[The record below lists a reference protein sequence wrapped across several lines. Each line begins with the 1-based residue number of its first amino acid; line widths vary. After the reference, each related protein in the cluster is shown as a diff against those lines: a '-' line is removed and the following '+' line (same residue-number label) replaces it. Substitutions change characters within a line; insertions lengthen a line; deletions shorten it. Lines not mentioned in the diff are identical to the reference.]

1 MTSPPLETASH
12 EAERAQ
18 ALRRIKRIATLLM
31 VAMALLLL
39 ATLLDHGKTVWIG
52 YVRAFAEAALVGGCA
67 DWFAVTA
74 LFRHPFGVPIPH
86 TAIVPRNKDRIGRGI
101 GSFIADNFLAESVLA
116 ERLDHIDPA
125 AWISEHL
132 ADGEAAR
139 GLAQRIAP
147 VATQLL
153 SSLPNAAI
161 GELIGGALRRGAE
174 AVPAAITAGRIVSAL
189 REEGE
194 IAHFYDRGLNIA
206 EAWVVQNE
214 DMIRR
219 KVEENTARWI
229 PGWVDKLLGD
239 KVMAGL
245 LSTLGEARAPDHA
258 WRAAWDLWFA
268 ELADELVSDE
278 EVRAKGEALKGRLL
292 DSPRLHD
299 EARGLWRDLVQRWAE
314 NPDAIARG
322 LESVLG
328 AVGERLHDDAGARE
342 ALNRWLRALVLK
354 AIAPRGPEI
363 AAFVT
368 QVVERWDSDTIVRR
382 LELSVGPD
390 LQFIRINGT
399 LVGGVVGLGLHAVG
413 SLF

>member
-1 MTSPPLETASH
+1 MTAQSPDRSSADP
-12 EAERAQ
+12 ERVR
-18 ALRRIKRIATLLM
+18 ALRRIQRIATLLL

-39 ATLLDHGKTVWIG
+39 ATFLDHGKSVWIG

-74 LFRHPFGVPIPH
+74 LFRHPFGVPVPH

-101 GSFIADNFLAESVLA
+101 GRFIADNFLAEAVLA
-116 ERLDHIDPA
+116 ERLDHVDPA
-125 AWISEHL
+125 GWISEHL
-132 ADGEAAR
+132 ADGQAAR

-153 SSLPNAAI
+153 SSLPNEAI
-161 GELIGGALRRGAE
+161 GALIGGALRRGAE
-174 AVPAAITAGRIVSAL
+174 AVPASITAGRILSAL

-194 IAHFYDRGLNIA
+194 IAAFYDRGLNIA
-206 EAWVVQNE
+206 ETWVAQNE

-258 WRAAWDLWFA
+258 WRAAWDLWFG
-268 ELADELVSDE
+268 ELAEELASDDELRS
-278 EVRAKGEALKGRLL
+278 RGEALKTRLL

-299 EARGLWRDLVQRWAE
+299 EARGLWRDLLARWAE
-314 NPDAIARG
+314 TPDAMAGG

-328 AVGERLHDDAGARE
+328 AVGARLQEDAGARE

-390 LQFIRINGT
+390 LQYIRINGT
-399 LVGGVVGLGLHAVG
+399 LVGGLVGVALHALALAV
-413 SLF
+413 